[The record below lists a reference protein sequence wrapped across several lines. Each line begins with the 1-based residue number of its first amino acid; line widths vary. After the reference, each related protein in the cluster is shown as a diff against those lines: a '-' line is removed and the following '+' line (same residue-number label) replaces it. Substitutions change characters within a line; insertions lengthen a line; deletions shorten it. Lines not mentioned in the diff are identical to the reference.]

1 MKTDF
6 TDPINKNIKMDESLF
21 FFEDYNTPVNIQSNA
36 NNNHLPNMMISYMF
50 GVALGFMISS
60 VCAYNSNNRHKIDTL
75 HDENEQL
82 KETVVDL
89 EDETYGLEMKN
100 KELEEKNDKLTVDA
114 SANER
119 LIDRLKNEICL
130 LTNKVNTMDHEMA
143 GLESDNHAYAAEIS
157 HIRSTLLRSRH
168 TSSTSTTPVFRS
180 KRMRDETL

>member
-1 MKTDF
+1 
-6 TDPINKNIKMDESLF
+6 MDESLF
-21 FFEDYNTPVNIQSNA
+21 FFEDYNTPVNIQSNVS
-36 NNNHLPNMMISYMF
+36 NTHLPNMMISYMF

-60 VCAYNSNNRHKIDTL
+60 VCAFNSNNRHKIETL

-82 KETVVDL
+82 KETIVDL
-89 EDETYGLEMKN
+89 EDENYSLEMKS
-100 KELEEKNDKLTVDA
+100 KELEEKNDKLTADS

-143 GLESDNHAYAAEIS
+143 RLESDNRAYDAEIS
-157 HIRSTLLRSRH
+157 HIQSSILRSRH

-180 KRMRDETL
+180 KRMRDETI